1 MYGEGK
7 LRASWLDFDNKQDNI
22 SEQGSWLFYV
32 GMERKIV
39 YNTQSL
45 KKLCSLL
52 FFHFIVSTAH
62 NLRIKD
68 LPIAELSKK
77 HTNQTI
83 SSKFSTLTGLVAATN
98 CFDRA
103 SCI

>member
-1 MYGEGK
+1 MVALCWNGEK
-7 LRASWLDFDNKQDNI
+7 DSLQYTIIED
-22 SEQGSWLFYV
+22 
-32 GMERKIV
+32 IV
-39 YNTQSL
+39 YSTFL
-45 KKLCSLL
+45 PFYMMFLL
-52 FFHFIVSTAH
+52 HIN

>member
-1 MYGEGK
+1 MWEDE

-45 KKLCSLL
+45 KTLCSLL
-52 FFHFIVSTAH
+52 FVSTAH